1 MSFIPSIRRRYQ
13 KQPQNRAQVAG
24 QPMPIQQDPSPSDSS
39 GSRRDPTPTAKDTG
53 DPPADSRL
61 RPAPWL
67 TVTLPIIIGLLAGL
81 SAGITA
87 GINAAHHVGS
97 GWALAT
103 GLIAGLAA
111 AVTAGLT
118 AAGALHTLTSRRPI

>member
-1 MSFIPSIRRRYQ
+1 
-13 KQPQNRAQVAG
+13 
-24 QPMPIQQDPSPSDSS
+24 MPVQQDPSPPDSS

-53 DPPADSRL
+53 NPPAGSRL

-67 TVTLPIIIGLLAGL
+67 IVTLPIIIGLLAGL

-87 GINAAHHVGS
+87 GINAAHHLGPC
-97 GWALAT
+97 WALVT
-103 GLIAGLAA
+103 GLIAGLAT

-118 AAGALHTLTSRRPI
+118 AAGALHTLTSRKPA